1 MTSSMPI
8 FAVIG
13 HPNEGKSSVV
23 ATLVENDQI
32 RISPRPGETVQ
43 SATYPVSI
51 DGQDVIAFVDTP
63 GFQNPVQTLGW
74 MRKFQGGE
82 NRALSAFLDEFRGDP
97 GMAHDCEL
105 LAPVRDGAGIIYVLD
120 ASRPLRQVDKAEME
134 ILRLTGRPRMAI
146 LNCKTGEDQF
156 LEEWKS
162 ELRKHFNMV
171 RTFNALSATF
181 AERMRLLESL
191 RALEQDWEDALGL
204 VVDVFARDWRRRNA
218 ECAALAC
225 DFLRRALGM
234 SETAPLVDPG
244 QRAEVEARLV
254 QRLEGAI
261 RQEETRLHEKV
272 CRQFRHDRRSFELP
286 EQSVLRQDLFS
297 RTTWTVF
304 GLSRGKLV
312 AAAVAAGGAAGVA
325 LDLATLGSSLG
336 LFATVGGAAA
346 GLAALFQGERLV
358 RGKLM
363 GLGIGRRSVQV
374 GPLDTVQWIF
384 VLLDRFLLHYWYV
397 IHWSHAW
404 RGGDFL
410 PATLDEGGKQGFTST
425 WSREMRGVCAE
436 FFKAVTGNADS
447 KGAALESDLR
457 RLLEEELERMS
468 RL

>member
-1 MTSSMPI
+1 MNTIPV

-23 ATLVENDQI
+23 ATLVENDRI
-32 RISPRPGETVQ
+32 RISSRPGETVQ
-43 SATYPVSI
+43 SMTYPVSI
-51 DGQDVIAFVDTP
+51 DGREVIAFVDTP

-74 MRKFQGGE
+74 MRKFKGPE
-82 NRALSAFLDEFRGDP
+82 SEVIAAFLAEFRDDP
-97 GMAHDCEL
+97 GMAHECEL
-105 LAPVRDGAGIIYVLD
+105 LAPVHAGAGIIYVLD

-146 LNCKTGEDQF
+146 LNCKTGEEQF
-156 LEEWKS
+156 LEEWKA
-162 ELRKHFNMV
+162 ELRRHFNMV
-171 RTFNALSATF
+171 RIFNALRATF
-181 AERMRLLESL
+181 AERLRLLESL
-191 RALEQDWEDALGL
+191 RALEQDWESALGL
-204 VVDVFARDWRRRNA
+204 VVDAFAGDWRRRNT

-225 DFLRRALGM
+225 EFLRTVLGTV
-234 SETAPLVDPG
+234 ETAELSDPT
-244 QRAEVEARLV
+244 RKAEVEAMLAA
-254 QRLEGAI
+254 RLEESI
-261 RQEETRLHEKV
+261 RSQEERLHEQV

-312 AAAVAAGGAAGVA
+312 AAAVAAGGAAGVV

-358 RGKLM
+358 RGKVL

-410 PATLDEGGKQGFTST
+410 PVAVDEGGKQGFTST
-425 WSREMRGVCAE
+425 WSREARGLCAE
-436 FFKAVTGNADS
+436 FFKASSSGDDS
-447 KGAALESDLR
+447 RAITLEVELR
-457 RLLEEELERMS
+457 RFLEEELERMS

>member
-1 MTSSMPI
+1 MKSMPV

-23 ATLVENDQI
+23 ATLVENDRI

-43 SATYPVSI
+43 STTYPVSI

-74 MRKFQGGE
+74 MRKFKGPESGVID
-82 NRALSAFLDEFRGDP
+82 AFLKEFRGDP
-97 GMAHDCEL
+97 GMAHECEL
-105 LAPVRDGAGIIYVLD
+105 LTPVHGGAGIIYVLD

-146 LNCKTGEDQF
+146 LNCKTGEEQF
-156 LEEWKS
+156 LEEWKT
-162 ELRKHFNMV
+162 ELRRHFNMV
-171 RTFNALSATF
+171 RTFNALRATF

-191 RALEQDWEDALGL
+191 RALEQDWESALGL

-218 ECAALAC
+218 ECAAMAC
-225 DFLRRALGM
+225 EFLRTALGM
-234 SETAPLVDPG
+234 VETVELSDPA
-244 QRAEVEARLV
+244 RKAEVEAMLV
-254 QRLEGAI
+254 ARLEAGL
-261 RQEETRLHEKV
+261 RDQEERLHEQV

-336 LFATVGGAAA
+336 IFATVGGAAA
-346 GLAALFQGERLV
+346 GLAALFKGERLV
-358 RGKLM
+358 KGKVL

-404 RGGDFL
+404 RGRDFL
-410 PATLDEGGKQGFTST
+410 PATVDEGGKQGFTSA
-425 WSREMRGVCAE
+425 WSREARGLCAE
-436 FFKAVTGNADS
+436 FFKAVSSGDDS
-447 KGAALESDLR
+447 RAMALEMELR
-457 RLLEEELERMS
+457 RFLEEELERMS